1 MKKLITLF
9 CIVAGLQTM
18 QAQKGLVVGAN
29 FMPMWSNIINQDTW
43 GNGREYDYLPT
54 FRTSFG
60 LDVGYNISDH
70 FGLYTGYWFTNLGQD
85 YEDAYSSSE
94 WERRLTLKYN
104 IIPLMAKFNAT
115 GSTFNFIAGAGILFA
130 NLSEAEQEWL
140 RDGNTFSQIIYNP
153 FTMENFELGAPDVT
167 ERFADSD
174 IFINLEMGARIIFS
188 EKLFLD
194 AALNFG
200 YGLKDINN
208 EDWQIEN
215 NSGIYDPSHN
225 AFLGLRLGLAYVFLG
240 D

>member
-1 MKKLITLF
+1 MKPLFTFCLIAFAITL
-9 CIVAGLQTM
+9 GY
-18 QAQKGLVVGAN
+18 AQKGLVVGAN
-29 FMPMWSNIINQDTW
+29 FMPMWSNIVNQDTW
-43 GNGREYDYLPT
+43 GNGREYDYLAT

-70 FGLYTGYWFTNLGQD
+70 FGLYTGYWFTDLGQD

-104 IIPLMAKFNAT
+104 IIPLMAKFNGT
-115 GSTFNFIAGAGILFA
+115 GSTVNFIGGAGILLA
-130 NLSEAEQEWL
+130 NLKEAQQEWL
-140 RDGNTFSQIIYNP
+140 RDGNEFSLIITNP
-153 FTMENFELGAPDVT
+153 ITGENFELGASDVT
-167 ERFADSD
+167 ERFVDSD
-174 IFINLEMGARIIFS
+174 VFINLEVGARILFS

-200 YGLKDINN
+200 YGLSDINDP
-208 EDWQIEN
+208 DWQIIN
-215 NSGIYDPSHN
+215 NAGEYDPSHN